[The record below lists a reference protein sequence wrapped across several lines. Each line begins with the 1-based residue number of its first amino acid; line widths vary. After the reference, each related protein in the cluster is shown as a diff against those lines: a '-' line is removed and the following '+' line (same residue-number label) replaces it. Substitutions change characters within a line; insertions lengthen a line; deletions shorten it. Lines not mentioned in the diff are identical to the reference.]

1 MAAES
6 CERVA
11 TTGVRRLVAT
21 DRPTV
26 DHTTQQAG
34 ATNRGMNGVDDTAT
48 SVETEGYLA
57 PETVAAARDRYA
69 ETVPTAKTATSEA
82 AKAMGFDR
90 AEYDRRVT
98 SDVVASVRD
107 AVFASSLRVRV
118 ADGETFDEWRAE
130 TDAEVVLVGNES
142 APQVVWHAPGFADQ
156 AVAATFGDE
165 RLSAERRDGGLAF
178 VAATFGDEREAAV
191 ATLRRQAFGR
201 LYRELF
207 DEDADHE
214 ESNGDGG
221 LRADEEL
228 GADDERDTG
237 VDGDGTGDADV
248 S

>member
-1 MAAES
+1 M
-6 CERVA
+6 
-11 TTGVRRLVAT
+11 
-21 DRPTV
+21 D
-26 DHTTQQAG
+26 G
-34 ATNRGMNGVDDTAT
+34 ADDTPT
-48 SVETEGYLA
+48 GVETEGYLA
-57 PETVAAARDRYA
+57 PETVAAARERYV
-69 ETVPTAKTATSEA
+69 ETVPTAKTATREA

-118 ADGETFDEWRAE
+118 NDRAAFDEWRTE

-142 APQVVWHAPGFADQ
+142 APRVVWHAPGFADR
-156 AVAATFGDE
+156 A
-165 RLSAERRDGGLAF
+165 

-207 DEDADHE
+207 DDDAAPD
-214 ESNGDGG
+214 ESSTG
-221 LRADEEL
+221 EEL
-228 GADDERDTG
+228 DADDELDTG
-237 VDGDGTGDADV
+237 VDGDDTGDASVGGDDTGGADDDV

>member
-1 MAAES
+1 M
-6 CERVA
+6 
-11 TTGVRRLVAT
+11 
-21 DRPTV
+21 D
-26 DHTTQQAG
+26 
-34 ATNRGMNGVDDTAT
+34 GVDDTAT

-69 ETVPTAKTATSEA
+69 ETVPTAKTATREA

-130 TDAEVVLVGNES
+130 TDAEVVLVGNDS

-156 AVAATFGDE
+156 A
-165 RLSAERRDGGLAF
+165 

-207 DEDADHE
+207 DEDADHD
-214 ESNGDGG
+214 ESNADGG
-221 LRADEEL
+221 LGADEEL

-237 VDGDGTGDADV
+237 VDRDGTDDADEDGDGTGDAGVDGDDTSDADV